1 MEIYSISGLFRATI
15 FLFQTGVRLA
25 LLNLQLGVRAQRKL
39 LATVPRSGGSFLH
52 IFQTDVILKDVQLCG
67 WSFPMILNFVS
78 VNG

>member
-39 LATVPRSGGSFLH
+39 LATVPRSGGFFLH
-52 IFQTDVILKDVQLCG
+52 IPPPPDVRLKDVQLRVEV
-67 WSFPMILNFVS
+67 FRRD
-78 VNG
+78 